1 LTDTGATPPE
11 TASVAPS
18 TTPRWRRVLSIVLL
32 VVGFILIPLSA
43 VALWSR
49 NQLLNTDRYV
59 ETVSPLASNA
69 DIQAA
74 ISRTAVDAL
83 FSNAD
88 VQKRIEKALPS
99 RADFLGAPLSNA
111 LETYATKITDKLLT
125 SSQFQ
130 TLWDGANRRAHTQL
144 VALLTDDSGK
154 QNGALAIKSGT
165 VSLDISGVIKKVQGR
180 LVDAGLTFLAKV
192 KVPPVSKTVEIID
205 SKGLADARSYASL
218 LNTIAW
224 VLPFLAFGSFIAS
237 ALLVHTR
244 RRATI
249 RAALV
254 LVAACAFTL
263 VVLALARSLYLDAV
277 KSANQDAAGAM
288 FDILLRNLRY
298 GLIVV
303 GVIGIVVAIAAYFV
317 GPSTA
322 AVKARSFASSGIGG
336 ARARAG
342 DAGYEGGPVARFAG
356 RHRRGLELT
365 VVGLVVLVFVVWDR
379 PGVGAVL
386 FLAVVCLLL
395 IGVVEFLARDGEP
408 QEVEPQEV
416 EPEEVERESAQPE
429 SESTAH

>member
-1 LTDTGATPPE
+1 LTDTGTTPTE
-11 TASVAPS
+11 TAPATTKPGS
-18 TTPRWRRVLSIVLL
+18 TPRWRRVLSIVLL

-59 ETVSPLASNA
+59 ETVSPLASNS

-74 ISRTAVDAL
+74 VSRTVVDAL

-88 VQKRIEKALPS
+88 VQKRIENALPS

-111 LETYATKITDKLLT
+111 LENYATQLTDKLLA

-130 TLWDGANRRAHTQL
+130 TLWDGANKRAHTQL

-154 QNGALAIKSGT
+154 KNGALAIKNGT
-165 VSLDISGVIKKVQGR
+165 VSLDISDVITKVQGR
-180 LVDAGLTFLAKV
+180 LVDAGLTFLSNV
-192 KVPPVSKTVEIID
+192 KVPPVSRSVEIID

-218 LNTIAW
+218 LNTLAW
-224 VLPFLAFGSFIAS
+224 VLPFLAFGALIAS
-237 ALLVHTR
+237 ALLVRTR

-263 VVLALARSLYLDAV
+263 VVLALARTLYLDAV
-277 KSANQDAAGAM
+277 KSANQDAASAM
-288 FDILLRNLRY
+288 FDILIRNLRY
-298 GLIVV
+298 GLITL

-317 GPSTA
+317 GPSSA
-322 AVKARSFASSGIGG
+322 AVKARSLASAGIGG
-336 ARARAG
+336 ARSRAR
-342 DAGYEGGPVARFAG
+342 DAGYEGGPVAQFFG
-356 RHRRGLELT
+356 RHKRGLELT
-365 VVGLVVLVFVVWDR
+365 VVGLVVLVFVIWDR

-386 FLAVVCLLL
+386 FLAIVCLLL
-395 IGVVEFLARDGEP
+395 IGVVEFLARDATVG
-408 QEVEPQEV
+408 
-416 EPEEVERESAQPE
+416 PE
-429 SESTAH
+429 SEPEPGSEPDPEPEQAAAS